1 MKKFICF
8 LLSFMMVSAIFSD
21 LSAKD
26 KKKSKYNCSPSLIS
40 SKLKDEIINSPD
52 FDKTLTEGVVVLKF
66 NINSNNEIIV
76 EKIQSN
82 DAGLS
87 DLVMKSLNGKK
98 LKASCVPEDG
108 MTVKFDFRK
117 EENKQLYYQF

>member
-8 LLSFMMVSAIFSD
+8 LLSFMMVSTLFSN

-26 KKKSKYNCSPSLIS
+26 KKRAKYNCSPSLIS
-40 SKLKDEIINSPD
+40 SKLKDQIINSPD
-52 FDKTLTEGVVVLKF
+52 FEKTLAEGVVVLKF

-82 DAGLS
+82 DASLS

-98 LKASCVPEDG
+98 LKANCIPEDG